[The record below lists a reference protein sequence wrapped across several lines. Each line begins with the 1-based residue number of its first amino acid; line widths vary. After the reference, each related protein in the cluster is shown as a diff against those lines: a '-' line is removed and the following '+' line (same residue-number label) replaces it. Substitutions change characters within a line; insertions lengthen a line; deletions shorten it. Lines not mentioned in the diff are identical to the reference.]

1 MKPFWDYVRWPVS
14 FVLRCF
20 DMNYWFI
27 QLTPRGATSFTGA
40 QMNKW
45 FTGIK
50 RLGGRDGRPNQAPS
64 LISHIS
70 HVQGGNTRVRD
81 VQVTRVHWKCCV
93 LFFSLLL
100 NLNRWTKEC
109 LFASKQASSKDPPSS
124 LQSPLSKIQTKPLY
138 ISTEG
143 PATHFWDW
151 AKPNIYTI
159 LYSTQMNYWWTYGE
173 NLGGPCSYGRV
184 VKGS

>member
-1 MKPFWDYVRWPVS
+1 MPAPHPNGKVHYNIVKKITLFLLKPFWDYVRWPVS

-50 RLGGRDGRPNQAPS
+50 RLGGWDGRPNQAPS

-70 HVQGGNTRVRD
+70 RVQGGNTCVRD
-81 VQVTRVHWKCCV
+81 VQVTRVHWKCCL
-93 LFFSLLL
+93 LFFS
-100 NLNRWTKEC
+100 WC
-109 LFASKQASSKDPPSS
+109 W
-124 LQSPLSKIQTKPLY
+124 
-138 ISTEG
+138 ISTDELKSASLHQSR
-143 PATHFWDW
+143 PPLIVRSW
-151 AKPNIYTI
+151 
-159 LYSTQMNYWWTYGE
+159 
-173 NLGGPCSYGRV
+173 
-184 VKGS
+184 